1 MKLKKVRGELEES
14 TNEEEKDKGEVN
26 MIENEDVVVIANDEG
41 LIEKKV
47 VDEGDDGVGTG
58 IGEDGKGDESNANDA
73 GGKGNTGDI
82 NEETG
87 SELDKA
93 VAGREV
99 VRKVVID
106 AST

>member
-1 MKLKKVRGELEES
+1 M
-14 TNEEEKDKGEVN
+14 
-26 MIENEDVVVIANDEG
+26 
-41 LIEKKV
+41 
-47 VDEGDDGVGTG
+47 G

-73 GGKGNTGDI
+73 DGKGNTGDI

-93 VAGREV
+93 VAGKEV

>member
-14 TNEEEKDKGEVN
+14 TNEEEKDEGEVN

-47 VDEGDDGVGTG
+47 VDEGDDGVGMG

-73 GGKGNTGDI
+73 DGKGNTGDI

>member
-14 TNEEEKDKGEVN
+14 TNEEEKDEGEVN

-47 VDEGDDGVGTG
+47 VDEGDGGVGMG

-73 GGKGNTGDI
+73 DGKGNTGDI

-93 VAGREV
+93 VAGKEV